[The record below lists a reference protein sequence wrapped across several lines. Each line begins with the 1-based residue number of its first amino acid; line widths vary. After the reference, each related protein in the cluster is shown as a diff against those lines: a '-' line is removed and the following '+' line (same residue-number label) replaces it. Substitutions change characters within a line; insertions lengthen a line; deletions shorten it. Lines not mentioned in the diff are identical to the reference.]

1 MDIIGIIRKQLI
13 NIIQDIDAG
22 NSTLSDA
29 EAISVMKAI
38 AKYSRKDSPIS
49 KAAACEYLGIGRS
62 KFDSLVREEKIPRG
76 KKMMGFKELHW
87 TKRDLDRYVKE
98 YKS

>member
-1 MDIIGIIRKQLI
+1 MDIINIIRRQLV

-29 EAISVMKAI
+29 EAMSVMKTI
-38 AKYSRKDSPIS
+38 AKYSRKDSPMS
-49 KAAACEYLGIGRS
+49 KSAACAYLGIGRS

-76 KKMMGFKELHW
+76 KKLVGFKELHW
-87 TKRDLDRYVKE
+87 TKRDLDKYLKE